1 MPTYVFE
8 NIESGEVFE
17 KLCSI
22 SEMEEMLASG
32 EYKQRIQS
40 PRIVSVRDS
49 WRRHTDDAWKDRL
62 RSIRDANPGSTI
74 DV

>member
-40 PRIVSVRDS
+40 
-49 WRRHTDDAWKDRL
+49 T
-62 RSIRDANPGSTI
+62 
-74 DV
+74 

>member
-1 MPTYVFE
+1 MPTYTFKNLE
-8 NIESGEVFE
+8 TEEVFD
-17 KLCSI
+17 KSCTI
-22 SEMEEMLASG
+22 SEMEEMLANG
-32 EYKQRIQS
+32 YKQHIQS

-62 RSIRDANPGSTI
+62 RKIRDSNPGSTI